1 MDSIAAKEAQE
12 TTIGDIV
19 EFFDRQRIP
28 LSGKQRKERQGP
40 YPYYGASGVID
51 HIDDYIFEGRYI
63 LIAEDGENLNSRK
76 LPIAF
81 FAEGKFWVNNHA
93 HIVRAIPG
101 IADDDFICAWFA
113 QANMSGYITGAAQP
127 KLSQENLKR
136 ISLKLPPYPEQQKIA
151 AILSVYDDLIE
162 KNLRRIKILEE
173 MAQNLYREWFVKF
186 RFPGHE
192 QVRLVDSPLGKI
204 PKGWV
209 AATLSDLVSIRKG
222 KNITKKTIVP
232 GNVPVVAGGITPAY
246 YHNAANTQNPVITI
260 SASGANAGFV
270 NLYYEDVW
278 ASDCSV
284 IDSGVT
290 RHVYYFNLLLK
301 ERQYEVTR
309 LQRGAA
315 QPHVYPKDL
324 MALEVCAAPDEVLEM
339 FGSQIEPIFRMIR
352 NLKSRNNNLRQTRDL
367 LLPKLISGELDV
379 SKLDIDIR
387 EAA

>member
-1 MDSIAAKEAQE
+1 MDSIVAKGPQE

-51 HIDDYIFEGRYI
+51 HIDDYIFDGRYI

-76 LPIAF
+76 LPVAF

-113 QANMSGYITGAAQP
+113 QANISGYITGAAQP

-136 ISLKLPPYPEQQKIA
+136 ISLNLPPYLKQKKIT
-151 AILSVYDDLIE
+151 AILSAYDNLIE
-162 KNLRRIKILEE
+162 NNLRRIKILEE

-192 QVRLVDSPLGKI
+192 QVRMVDSPVGKI
-204 PKGWV
+204 PGGWTTS
-209 AATLSDLVSIRKG
+209 TLGNLVSIRKG
-222 KNITKKTIVP
+222 KSITKKTIVP
-232 GNVPVVAGGITPAY
+232 GNIPVVAGGITPAY
-246 YHNAANTQNPVITI
+246 YHNAANTKNPVITI
-260 SASGANAGFV
+260 SASGANAGFI

-284 IDSGVT
+284 IDSTVT

-324 MALEVCAAPDEVLEM
+324 MALEVCAAPDEVWRC
-339 FGSQIEPIFRMIR
+339 FVHRSNQF
-352 NLKSRNNNLRQTRDL
+352 SR
-367 LLPKLISGELDV
+367 
-379 SKLDIDIR
+379 
-387 EAA
+387 